1 MRTSF
6 SLFASSPIF
15 FIVLFS
21 SSFSISQESG
31 TIRGFVTDSTSGEAL
46 PFGNVLIEELNL
58 GASTDERGMFLIN
71 KIPANKTY
79 EVTVSY
85 VGFKTKIIS
94 VFIKSAEMAEINIAL
109 IPLSIELQTIEKI
122 GEKVIEKNATDI
134 SLERI
139 SIKQIEVLPKGV
151 ESDLFKS
158 IQFLPGVRSTGD
170 ISARY
175 YVRGGSS
182 DQNLVQINGIDIY
195 NPFHA
200 LGLFSAVDPEMINT
214 VEFYKGGFPS
224 EYSGRLS
231 SVLSV
236 ISKDGNKKRF
246 GFKGSISFLTAKALV
261 EGPIPNGSF
270 IITGR
275 KNYSNQ
281 ILKNYLNDKVLPVDF
296 YDLSFK
302 LNYSSPDLLKN
313 AKFILFGYTSE
324 DDLNYD
330 DPARESINWR
340 NGALGFEWLQVYD
353 VPIFSRIGI
362 SYSKFEGESLPNESN
377 IKPRKNEVSDLKIKF
392 DLNRVYDTRDELGLG
407 IKLQA
412 IDTKLFLENA
422 LGVNSNLEKFAANI
436 SIYSKYKFLRWD
448 NFGLDVGTRYNVT
461 GLTSNGDGVFEPRI
475 NLTYRLSPNIALK
488 GSWGIF
494 QQELTTLSDE
504 NEVIS
509 IFEPWIIIPEYL
521 SPSTAIHYG
530 IGADIQI
537 LDNFNLLVEGYYKI
551 LHNLPI
557 INYEKIVESDPD
569 LIDGEGESYGWE
581 FKIGYG
587 FDRVRISTS
596 YTLSWAYREID
607 DYIYYPNYDSRHAL
621 NLLLE
626 INLGNGW
633 YASSIWNYYSGLP
646 FTELIG
652 YYDKFYLQDLNNV
665 GQGAGEFQPHTILAD
680 RNLGR
685 LPDYHRLDL
694 SLSKRLQISALR
706 LMLGVDV
713 INVYN
718 RENIFYYDRETGERV
733 NMLPL
738 MVTAVIKVE
747 I

>member
-1 MRTSF
+1 MYKKFSF
-6 SLFASSPIF
+6 YLLLVSSLVVLIF
-15 FIVLFS
+15 SNPVLA
-21 SSFSISQESG
+21 QDYG
-31 TIRGFVTDSTSGEAL
+31 KLRGFVTDSTSGEAL
-46 PFGNVLIEELNL
+46 VFSNVYIEELNV
-58 GASTDERGMFLIN
+58 GAPTNERGLFLIIN
-71 KIPANKTY
+71 LPANRQFNALI
-79 EVTVSY
+79 SY
-85 VGFKTKIIS
+85 VGYQSKVIKVDIQPGKITQ
-94 VFIKSAEMAEINIAL
+94 VNIEL
-109 IPLSIELQTIEKI
+109 VPLSIELQTIEKI
-122 GEKVIEKNATDI
+122 GEKVIRENSTDL

-139 SIKQIEVLPKGV
+139 SIKELEVLPKGV

-158 IQFLPGVRSTGD
+158 IQFLAGVRSTGD

-182 DQNLVQINGIDIY
+182 DQNLVQLNGIDIY

-214 VEFYKGGFPS
+214 VEFYKGGFPA

-246 GFKGSISFLTAKALV
+246 SFKGSGSFLTAKALV

-275 KNYSNQ
+275 KSYSNDV
-281 ILKNYLNDKVLPVDF
+281 LKNYLNDKVLPVDF

-302 LNYSSPDLLKN
+302 LNYSSPDLLSN

-324 DDLNYD
+324 DDLKYD
-330 DPARESINWR
+330 DPARESINWS
-340 NGALGFEWLQVYD
+340 NKAVGFEWLQVYD
-353 VPIFSRIGI
+353 VPIFSRLGI
-362 SYSKFEGESLPNESN
+362 SFSNFDGESIANESN
-377 IKPRKNEVSDLKIKF
+377 VKPRKNEVDDLKIKF
-392 DLNRVYDTRDELGLG
+392 DLNVVYDNRDELGLG

-412 IDTKLFLENA
+412 IDTKLFLQNA
-422 LGVNSNLEKFAANI
+422 LGVNSSVEKFAANV
-436 SIYSKYKFLRWD
+436 SIYSKYKFLRWND
-448 NFGLDVGTRYNVT
+448 FGLDIGTRYNVT
-461 GLTSNGDGVFEPRI
+461 GLTENGAGVFEPRI
-475 NLTYRLSPNIALK
+475 NMTYRLTPGISLK
-488 GSWGIF
+488 GAWGIF

-509 IFEPWIIIPEYL
+509 IFEPWIIIPKYL
-521 SPSTAIHYG
+521 TPSNAIHYG

-537 LDNFNLLVEGYYKI
+537 LHNLNLLVEGYYKI
-551 LHNLPI
+551 LHHLPI
-557 INYEKIVESDPD
+557 INDEKIVESDPD
-569 LIDGEGESYGWE
+569 LIAGKGESYGWE

-587 FDRVRISTS
+587 IDPVRLSTT
-596 YTLSWAYREID
+596 YTLSWAYKEID

-621 NLLLE
+621 NFLLE
-626 INLGNGW
+626 FNLGNGW
-633 YASSIWNYYSGLP
+633 IASSIWNYNSGLP

-652 YYDKFYLQDLNNV
+652 YYDKFYLQNLNNV
-665 GQGAGEFQPHTILAD
+665 GQGVGEFNPFTILGD

-685 LPDYHRLDL
+685 LPSYHRLDF
-694 SLSKRLQISALR
+694 SLMKRLQISSLR
-706 LMLGVDV
+706 FMLGVDV
-713 INVYN
+713 INAYN

-738 MVTAVIKVE
+738 MVTAVLKVE

>member
-1 MRTSF
+1 MRKKFSFCFLLVTSLVILIL
-6 SLFASSPIF
+6 SNR
-15 FIVLFS
+15 VLA
-21 SSFSISQESG
+21 QEYG
-31 TIRGFVTDSTSGEAL
+31 KLRGFVTDSTSGEAL
-46 PFGNVLIEELNL
+46 VFSNVYIEELNV
-58 GASTDERGMFLIN
+58 GAPTNERGLFLIN
-71 KIPANKTY
+71 NLPASRQFDALI
-79 EVTVSY
+79 SY
-85 VGFKTKIIS
+85 VGYKTK
-94 VFIKSAEMAEINIAL
+94 VINVNIL
-109 IPLSIELQTIEKI
+109 PGKITQVNVELVPLSIELQTIEKI
-122 GEKVIEKNATDI
+122 GEKVIRENSTDL

-139 SIKQIEVLPKGV
+139 SIKELEVLPKGV

-158 IQFLPGVRSTGD
+158 IQFLAGVRSTGD

-182 DQNLVQINGIDIY
+182 DQNLVQVNGIDIY

-214 VEFYKGGFPS
+214 VEFYKGGFPA

-246 GFKGSISFLTAKALV
+246 SFKGNASFLTAKALV

-270 IITGR
+270 ILTGR
-275 KNYSNQ
+275 KSYSNE

-302 LNYSSPDLLKN
+302 LNYSTPDLLNN
-313 AKFILFGYTSE
+313 AKFVLFGYTSK
-324 DDLNYD
+324 DDLKYD
-330 DPARESINWR
+330 DPARESINWS
-340 NGALGFEWLQVYD
+340 NGAIGFEWLQVCD
-353 VPIFSRIGI
+353 VPIFSRFGV
-362 SYSKFEGESLPNESN
+362 SYSKFNGESIANESN
-377 IKPRKNEVSDLKIKF
+377 VKPRKNEVDDLKIKF
-392 DLNRVYDTRDELGLG
+392 DINVVYDNSDELGLG

-412 IDTKLFLENA
+412 IDTKLFLQNA
-422 LGVNSNLEKFAANI
+422 LGVNSSVEKFAANI

-448 NFGLDVGTRYNVT
+448 DFGLDFGTRYNVT
-461 GLTSNGDGVFEPRI
+461 GLTNNGDGVFEPRI
-475 NLTYRLSPNIALK
+475 NLTYRLTPEISLK
-488 GSWGIF
+488 GAWGIF

-521 SPSTAIHYG
+521 SPSSAIHYG

-537 LDNFNLLVEGYYKI
+537 LHNLNLLIEGYYKI
-551 LHNLPI
+551 LHHLPI
-557 INYEKIVESDPD
+557 INDEKVVEADPD
-569 LIDGEGESYGWE
+569 LIAGKGESYGWE

-587 FDRVRISTS
+587 LDPVRLSTT
-596 YTLSWAYREID
+596 YTLSWAYKEID
-607 DYIYYPNYDSRHAL
+607 NYIYYPNYDSRHAL
-621 NLLLE
+621 NFLLE
-626 INLGNGW
+626 FNLGDGW
-633 YASSIWNYYSGLP
+633 IASSIWNYNSGLP

-652 YYDKFYLQDLNNV
+652 YYDKFYLQNLNNV
-665 GQGAGEFQPHTILAD
+665 GQGVGEFNPFTILGD

-685 LPDYHRLDL
+685 LPAYHRLDF
-694 SLSKRLQISALR
+694 SLSKRLQISSLI
-706 LMLGVDV
+706 LMFGVDV
-713 INVYN
+713 INAYN

>member
-1 MRTSF
+1 SLVIVIF
-6 SLFASSPIF
+6 SNPALG
-15 FIVLFS
+15 
-21 SSFSISQESG
+21 QEYG
-31 TIRGFVTDSTSGEAL
+31 KLRGFVTDSTNGEAL
-46 PFGNVLIEELNL
+46 AFGNVLIENLNI
-58 GASTDERGMFLIN
+58 GASTNKHGMFLIN
-71 KIPANKTY
+71 KIPANRTHK
-79 EVTVSY
+79 VTVSY
-85 VGFKTKIIS
+85 VGYKTKYIS
-94 VFIKSAEMAEINIAL
+94 IFIKSGEMAEIDIAL
-109 IPLSIELQTIEKI
+109 TPLSIELQTIEKI
-122 GEKVIEKNATDI
+122 GEKIIEKNATDI

-139 SIKQIEVLPKGV
+139 SIKQVEILPKGV
-151 ESDLFKS
+151 ESDLFKA
-158 IQFLPGVRSTGD
+158 IQFLAGVRSTGD

-246 GFKGSISFLTAKALV
+246 SFKGSASFLTAKSLV

-270 IITGR
+270 ILTGR
-275 KNYSNQ
+275 KSYSNKV
-281 ILKNYLNDKVLPVDF
+281 LKNYLNDKILPVDF

-302 LNYSSPDLLKN
+302 LNYSSPDFLKN
-313 AKFILFGYTSE
+313 AKFILFGYASE
-324 DDLNYD
+324 DDLKYD

-353 VPIFSRIGI
+353 VPIFSRLGV
-362 SYSKFEGESLPNESN
+362 SYSNFDGESLPNESN
-377 IKPRKNEVSDLKIKF
+377 VKERKNEVADLKIKF
-392 DLNRVYDTRDELGLG
+392 DLNVVYDNRDELGVG
-407 IKLQA
+407 IKFQA
-412 IDTKLFLENA
+412 IDTKLFLQNT
-422 LGVNSNLEKFAANI
+422 LGVNSSVERFATNI

-448 NFGLDVGTRYNVT
+448 DFGLDVGTRYNVT
-461 GLTSNGDGVFEPRI
+461 GLTSNGGGVFEPRV
-475 NLTYRLSPNIALK
+475 NLTYRISPEISLK
-488 GSWGIF
+488 GAWGIF

-509 IFEPWIIIPEYL
+509 IFEPWIIIPKYL

-537 LDNFNLLVEGYYKI
+537 LENLNLLVEGYYKI

-557 INYEKIVESDPD
+557 INDEKIVESDPD
-569 LIDGEGESYGWE
+569 LISGKGESYGWE
-581 FKIGYG
+581 FKVGYG
-587 FDRVRISTS
+587 FDPVSLSTS
-596 YTLSWAYREID
+596 YTLSWAYKEID
-607 DYIYYPNYDSRHAL
+607 NYIYYPNYDSRHAL
-621 NLLLE
+621 NFLLE
-626 INLGNGW
+626 FNLGSGW
-633 YASSIWNYYSGLP
+633 IASSIWNYNSGLP

-652 YYDKFYLQDLNNV
+652 YYDKFYLQNLNNV
-665 GQGAGEFQPHTILAD
+665 GQGVGEFRPFTILGD
-680 RNLGR
+680 RNIGR
-685 LPDYHRLDL
+685 LPAYHRLDF
-694 SLSKRLQISALR
+694 SLSKRLQISSFKFL
-706 LMLGVDV
+706 LGVDV
-713 INVYN
+713 INAYN

-733 NMLPL
+733 NMLPF

>member
-1 MRTSF
+1 MYKKFSF
-6 SLFASSPIF
+6 YLLLVSSLVVLIF
-15 FIVLFS
+15 SNPVLA
-21 SSFSISQESG
+21 QDYG
-31 TIRGFVTDSTSGEAL
+31 KLRGFVTDSTSGEAL
-46 PFGNVLIEELNL
+46 VFSNVYIEELNV
-58 GASTDERGMFLIN
+58 GAPTNERGLFLIIN
-71 KIPANKTY
+71 LPANRQFNALI
-79 EVTVSY
+79 SY
-85 VGFKTKIIS
+85 VGYQSKVIKVDIQPGKITQ
-94 VFIKSAEMAEINIAL
+94 VNIEL
-109 IPLSIELQTIEKI
+109 VPLSIELQTIEKI
-122 GEKVIEKNATDI
+122 GEKVIRENSTDL

-139 SIKQIEVLPKGV
+139 SIKELEVLPKGV

-158 IQFLPGVRSTGD
+158 IQFLAGVRSTGD

-182 DQNLVQINGIDIY
+182 DQNLVQLNGIDIY

-214 VEFYKGGFPS
+214 VEFYKGGFPA

-246 GFKGSISFLTAKALV
+246 SFKGSGSFLTAKALV

-275 KNYSNQ
+275 KSYSNDV
-281 ILKNYLNDKVLPVDF
+281 LKNYLNDKVLPVDF

-302 LNYSSPDLLKN
+302 LNYSSPDLLSN

-324 DDLNYD
+324 DDLKYD
-330 DPARESINWR
+330 DSARESINWS
-340 NGALGFEWLQVYD
+340 NKAVGFEWLQVYD
-353 VPIFSRIGI
+353 VPIFSRLGI
-362 SYSKFEGESLPNESN
+362 SFSNFDGESIANESN
-377 IKPRKNEVSDLKIKF
+377 VKPRKNEVDDLKIKF
-392 DLNRVYDTRDELGLG
+392 DLNVVYDNRDELGLG

-412 IDTKLFLENA
+412 IDTKLFLQNA
-422 LGVNSNLEKFAANI
+422 LGVNSSVEKFAANV
-436 SIYSKYKFLRWD
+436 SIYSKYKFLRWND
-448 NFGLDVGTRYNVT
+448 FGLDIGTRYNVT
-461 GLTSNGDGVFEPRI
+461 GLTDNGAGVFEPRI
-475 NLTYRLSPNIALK
+475 NMTYRLTPGISLK
-488 GSWGIF
+488 GAWGIF

-509 IFEPWIIIPEYL
+509 IFEPWIIIPKYL
-521 SPSTAIHYG
+521 TPSNAIHYG

-537 LDNFNLLVEGYYKI
+537 LHNLNLLVEGYYKI
-551 LHNLPI
+551 LHHLPI
-557 INYEKIVESDPD
+557 INNEKIVESDPD
-569 LIDGEGESYGWE
+569 LIAGKGESYGWE

-587 FDRVRISTS
+587 IDPVRLSTT
-596 YTLSWAYREID
+596 YTLSWAYKEID

-621 NLLLE
+621 NFLLE
-626 INLGNGW
+626 FNLGNGW
-633 YASSIWNYYSGLP
+633 IASSIWNYNSGLP

-652 YYDKFYLQDLNNV
+652 YYDKFYLQNLNNV
-665 GQGAGEFQPHTILAD
+665 GQGVGEFNPFTILGD

-685 LPDYHRLDL
+685 LPSYHRLDF
-694 SLSKRLQISALR
+694 SLLKRLQISSLR
-706 LMLGVDV
+706 FMLGVDV
-713 INVYN
+713 INAYN

-738 MVTAVIKVE
+738 MVTAVLKVE